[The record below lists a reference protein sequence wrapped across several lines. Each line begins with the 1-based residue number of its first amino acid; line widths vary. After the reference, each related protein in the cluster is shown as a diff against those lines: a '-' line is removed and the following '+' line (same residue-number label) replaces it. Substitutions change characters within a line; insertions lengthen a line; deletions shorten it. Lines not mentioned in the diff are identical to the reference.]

1 MNRYIECSRR
11 EAGASLAGA
20 TEAIN
25 ATEFSIVALKPF
37 HFSAK
42 LSIFRIHLNVSIKR

>member
-25 ATEFSIVALKPF
+25 ATEFSIMALKPF

-42 LSIFRIHLNVSIKR
+42 LAIFRIHLNVSIKR